1 MNVHNRITDF
11 ELVLQYCLKK
21 IKDDDRGEALVYGK
35 LSGFY
40 ENDGYLTVS
49 GENLAAFI
57 KLDLAHERVG

>member
-11 ELVLQYCLKK
+11 ELVLQHCLKK
-21 IKDDDRGEALVYGK
+21 IKSDDRDEALVYGK

-40 ENDGYLTVS
+40 EGDGF
-49 GENLAAFI
+49 LAAFI

>member
-1 MNVHNRITDF
+1 MNVHHMIADF
-11 ELVLQYCLKK
+11 ELVLQHCLQK
-21 IKDDDRGEALVYGK
+21 IKSDDRDEAVVYGK

-40 ENDGYLTVS
+40 DDNGYLTVS

>member
-1 MNVHNRITDF
+1 MKLHYRNADF
-11 ELVLQYCLKK
+11 ELVLQHCLQK
-21 IKDDDRGEALVYGK
+21 IKSDNRDEALVYGK

-40 ENDGYLTVS
+40 EDNGYLTVS